1 MRSGLFLLVL
11 LLFGCGYHFPGQ
23 GGALPG
29 SVQTLLVPLF
39 INQTAE
45 PQLENDLTNRVSER
59 LARHKQVTVVE
70 QRERADAR
78 LQGTIGHYS
87 SRAIAYDSND
97 DISEYQATMVL
108 NVKLLSLSADEVL
121 WQNSLSW
128 QVEYAAANDK
138 ALQQD
143 LEQAA
148 IEELNKRLAD
158 ELLFRLLDDF

>member
-1 MRSGLFLLVL
+1 MRSVLFVL
-11 LLFGCGYHFPGQ
+11 LLLLCGCGYHFPGQ
-23 GGALPG
+23 GGSLPG
-29 SVQTLLVPLF
+29 SVRTLFVPLF

-70 QRERADAR
+70 QSEAADAQ
-78 LQGTIGHYS
+78 LQGTIGQYS
-87 SRAIAYDSND
+87 SRALAYDSND
-97 DISEYQATMVL
+97 DISEYRATMVL
-108 NVKLLSLSADEVL
+108 NVKLLSLADDQLL

-128 QVEYAAANDK
+128 QVEYPAADDK
-138 ALQQD
+138 GFQQD

-148 IEELNKRLAD
+148 IDELSERLAD